1 DTAAAGQLTIAT
13 ADEKCDL
20 LTQKLFDRERVTAL
34 SRVRQIEQIG
44 VEFGQQLSSIDGV
57 RSFGRDFNRVHR
69 TIISSATHLF
79 TAILRKAG
87 TRAVEWRLTKTWGQ
101 EAKPRQLCL

>member
-1 DTAAAGQLTIAT
+1 MELDAATAGQLTIAT

-20 LTQKLFDRERVTAL
+20 LTQKLFDRKRVAAF

-44 VEFGQQLSSIDGV
+44 VEFGQQLSSINCV
-57 RSFGRDFNRVHR
+57 RSLGPDFDRVHR
-69 TIISSATHLF
+69 PIIASATHLF

-87 TRAVEWRLTKTWGQ
+87 TRGVEWRLTKTWGQ
-101 EAKPRQLCL
+101 E